1 MSKYDDIFLSTE
13 TIQDFIDKNNIK
25 NKKDLQNRFGSIYN
39 IFRKDPRKD
48 NIIFP
53 NPQVNY
59 STVTLDQVQ
68 NLIDSEGIKSSYE
81 FHKKYRRLFRK
92 CKNELHILDKLVFK
106 RKPKNIFNHWK
117 DIDTIEEFQ
126 QFINDNNIIGKGDFN
141 KRFRGLWQKCRNK
154 GFLNKLS
161 FPKSIYGSSWEMYVC
176 ESIKLNLEIQ
186 NLEIQ
191 KQFTECIDKRPLPF
205 DLYFIYNDRKILIE
219 VQGPRHFMQIDY
231 HKDGF
236 NEDEVYKKFLICRK
250 HDIVKNRFAKNN
262 SIEIY
267 YISLNTNLSNY
278 DYPYYIYHNIDK
290 LIYDI
295 KNNQPLDM

>member
-1 MSKYDDIFLSTE
+1 
-13 TIQDFIDKNNIK
+13 
-25 NKKDLQNRFGSIYN
+25 
-39 IFRKDPRKD
+39 
-48 NIIFP
+48 
-53 NPQVNY
+53 
-59 STVTLDQVQ
+59 
-68 NLIDSEGIKSSYE
+68 
-81 FHKKYRRLFRK
+81 
-92 CKNELHILDKLVFK
+92 
-106 RKPKNIFNHWK
+106 
-117 DIDTIEEFQ
+117 
-126 QFINDNNIIGKGDFN
+126 
-141 KRFRGLWQKCRNK
+141 
-154 GFLNKLS
+154 
-161 FPKSIYGSSWEMYVC
+161 MYVC

-250 HDIVKNRFAKNN
+250 HDIIKNRFAKNN

-295 KNNQPLDM
+295 KNNQPLDI

>member
-106 RKPKNIFNHWK
+106 RKPKNIFNH
-117 DIDTIEEFQ
+117 
-126 QFINDNNIIGKGDFN
+126 
-141 KRFRGLWQKCRNK
+141 
-154 GFLNKLS
+154 
-161 FPKSIYGSSWEMYVC
+161 
-176 ESIKLNLEIQ
+176 
-186 NLEIQ
+186 
-191 KQFTECIDKRPLPF
+191 
-205 DLYFIYNDRKILIE
+205 
-219 VQGPRHFMQIDY
+219 
-231 HKDGF
+231 
-236 NEDEVYKKFLICRK
+236 
-250 HDIVKNRFAKNN
+250 
-262 SIEIY
+262 
-267 YISLNTNLSNY
+267 
-278 DYPYYIYHNIDK
+278 
-290 LIYDI
+290 
-295 KNNQPLDM
+295 